1 MRKQSEAEV
10 FRITGARQGLAD
22 DVRGRQ
28 RRYIISMSV
37 RTLSVILAA
46 TLWNV
51 ERHVAV
57 VALALGILLPYVA
70 VVIAN
75 AGRENAPSL
84 PSTFVPRRPVRCSRR
99 PAERAAE
106 SVPEDLRPIRRPP
119 AGRTARADLTTDD
132 RPRPEFGAVQAQ
144 EKLRS
149 IMLFRCRAAGY
160 P

>member
-1 MRKQSEAEV
+1 MRKQSGTEV

-37 RTLSVILAA
+37 RTVAVVLAA

-57 VALALGILLPYVA
+57 VALALGVLLPYVA

-84 PSTFVPRRPVRCSRR
+84 PSTFVPAPMRTALGATSAAAPAEPVTEPASEHGTTGQGGGSR
-99 PAERAAE
+99 PA
-106 SVPEDLRPIRRPP
+106 D
-119 AGRTARADLTTDD
+119 
-132 RPRPEFGAVQAQ
+132 
-144 EKLRS
+144 
-149 IMLFRCRAAGY
+149 
-160 P
+160 

>member
-1 MRKQSEAEV
+1 MRKQSGTEV

-37 RTLSVILAA
+37 RTVSVVLAA

-57 VALALGILLPYVA
+57 VALALGVLLPYVA

-84 PSTFVPRRPVRCSRR
+84 PTTFVPAPMR
-99 PAERAAE
+99 PALGAASGAAPAE
-106 SVPEDLRPIRRPP
+106 PGADPGT
-119 AGRTARADLTTDD
+119 AGRTGDPRTAD
-132 RPRPEFGAVQAQ
+132 
-144 EKLRS
+144 
-149 IMLFRCRAAGY
+149 
-160 P
+160 

>member
-1 MRKQSEAEV
+1 MRKQSGTEV

-37 RTLSVILAA
+37 RTVAVVLAA

-57 VALALGILLPYVA
+57 VALALGVLLPYVA
-70 VVIAN
+70 VVIAH

-84 PSTFVPRRPVRCSRR
+84 PSAFVPAPIR
-99 PAERAAE
+99 PALGATSPAGP
-106 SVPEDLRPIRRPP
+106 VPEPATEPGPTGHEGGQRPT
-119 AGRTARADLTTDD
+119 G
-132 RPRPEFGAVQAQ
+132 
-144 EKLRS
+144 
-149 IMLFRCRAAGY
+149 
-160 P
+160 